1 MPKPATA
8 RAPEAKPTPKYDGPP
23 TRRIRAIQ
31 VASNDY
37 TLIEETFAGPPV
49 SVKILK
55 EHSARVPAEER
66 VRLFNET
73 WLGFNRFGESGL
85 DK

>member
-8 RAPEAKPTPKYDGPP
+8 RPPESKPTPKYDGPP
-23 TRRIRAIQ
+23 VKRIRAIQ

-49 SVKILK
+49 SVVVLK

-66 VRLFNET
+66 VRLYNEE
-73 WLGFNRFGESGL
+73 WLGLNRFGASGL
-85 DK
+85 